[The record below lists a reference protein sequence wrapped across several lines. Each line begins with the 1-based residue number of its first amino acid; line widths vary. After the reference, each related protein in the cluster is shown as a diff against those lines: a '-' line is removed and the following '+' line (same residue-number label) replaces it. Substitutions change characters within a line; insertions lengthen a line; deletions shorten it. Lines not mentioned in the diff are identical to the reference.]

1 MTIMLVPHGGGRTY
15 QIRVPVSFFRRLLAG
30 IVFVCAVLVAFV
42 QSYSAMRGNM
52 AELERLRQ
60 ETASQR
66 LLLQSLSGRA
76 AALQQQEARVA
87 GLAEQVRA
95 LVEGDTLLP
104 PHLKAQLL
112 GALRGLPPLPS
123 DGPASPSVG
132 QGSGEALPAGE
143 EGEPPPAGATGA
155 GPEGSNASGAP
166 VPRLP
171 PEAFRR
177 AGPLASRAMN
187 REGLRAAAPAQAG
200 GPATEAAPPWEPG
213 AEAPDGQGSNSWS
226 GEGLDQY
233 LDRSVS
239 SAEASADHL
248 AVLAQVLARRQEAL
262 RSLPQCLPIAGRL
275 TSGFGYRRSPFGRR
289 LEFHE
294 GVDLAAPRGTP
305 VRAVADGVVVFAGYK
320 PGLGRTV
327 VVDHGHGVETVY
339 GHHSR
344 LMVNVGQRVS
354 AGEVIATV
362 GDSGRSTGDHLH
374 FELRFN
380 GRAVDPWPYLKR
392 LGGGN

>member
-1 MTIMLVPHGGGRTY
+1 MLVPHGGGRTY
-15 QIRVPVSFFRRLLAG
+15 QIRLPVSFFQRLLAAT
-30 IVFVCAVLVAFV
+30 VFVCAVLLGFV

-76 AALQQQEARVA
+76 AALREQEARVA

-95 LVEGDTLLP
+95 LIEGDTFLP

-112 GALRGLPPLPS
+112 GALREVPPLASGGLASSPV
-123 DGPASPSVG
+123 GPAS
-132 QGSGEALPAGE
+132 GEASAGSVV
-143 EGEPPPAGATGA
+143 GEPPLTGA
-155 GPEGSNASGAP
+155 AAEGPEGSSAPRIP

-171 PEAFRR
+171 PEALRR

-187 REGLRAAAPAQAG
+187 REGVRAAARAEAG
-200 GPATEAAPPWEPG
+200 GTLAEVAPVGGPGTEV
-213 AEAPDGQGSNSWS
+213 PDPQGGNSWL
-226 GEGLDQY
+226 GEGLGQE

-239 SAEASADHL
+239 SAALSADRL
-248 AVLAQVLARRQEAL
+248 AVLGAVLERRQEAL
-262 RSLPQCLPIAGRL
+262 LSLPQCLPIEGRL

-289 LEFHE
+289 VEFHE

-327 VVDHGHGVETVY
+327 IVDHGHGVESVY

-344 LMVNVGQRVS
+344 LMVSAGQRVS
-354 AGEVIATV
+354 AGEVIAAV

-392 LGGGN
+392 LGGRE